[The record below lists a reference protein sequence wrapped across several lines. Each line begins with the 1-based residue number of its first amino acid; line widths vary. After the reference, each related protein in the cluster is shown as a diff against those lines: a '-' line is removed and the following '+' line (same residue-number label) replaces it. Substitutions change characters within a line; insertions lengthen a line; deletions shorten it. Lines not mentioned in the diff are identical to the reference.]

1 MSFLS
6 PLMLLGALGIAV
18 PVIIHLIG
26 RRQARVVRFA
36 AFDFLM
42 GKSRKTARRLELRD
56 LLLLLVRVAICLAIP
71 LALAKPFT
79 SCATRGP
86 HVARGPQAA
95 VIVIDDSFAAGLDAG
110 GTTLV
115 ETAKEQALRILG
127 QLGSEA
133 DVAVLRSAEDSPSPT
148 ELSRDHLRLGDTI
161 REIRP
166 SARPADTFTA
176 LRRAGQLL
184 SASSHERRTVYLI
197 SLLARSGFR
206 PGSNA
211 PWPADTGPTL
221 VVVDVTED
229 ATGGHGAGALANL
242 AVTDMSVERDA
253 ASGSRGVRVLAEL
266 ANFGPRPVVDH
277 DVRLRIEGR
286 EVARGQVTLRPGERQ
301 SKQFLATLPTGS
313 RFADVVVELAPDA
326 LPIDDHRHVRTEL
339 REEVRVLLVNGDP
352 HTVRYQDELFYIEA
366 ALRPGDRGDSGT
378 VLTTVTVDELAAVR
392 LADFDVAVLAN
403 VRAMNEERVAR
414 LAAWVQAGGG
424 LLVATGDNVNAD
436 AYNRTMQPLLPQT
449 LRSLLDVAYGG
460 VGAERAER
468 AVRLTKWEAEHPIF
482 AVFSKDAPGLREA
495 RFDKVLLLGP
505 TTRVDDRRVLAR
517 YTNGAAALVE
527 ARSGAGRLM
536 LFTSS
541 LDRDWNDLSIHPGYL
556 PLMQRTVRYLARKQD
571 QRSRATVLV
580 GHDVLVPVNAEDTR
594 IEIRSPDGTRTVLEG
609 ERVQERKY
617 VRFSGANVPGF
628 YRVLAAGQRGE
639 PRRRPE
645 SDFAVNI
652 APQGSDLTP
661 LAAADLP
668 ASGPG
673 TTPGNAGAHERRVEL
688 WHAIAAGLL
697 LLLLLESGLIL
708 LRS

>member
-6 PLMLLGALGIAV
+6 PLMLLGALGIAI
-18 PVIIHLIG
+18 PVVIHLIG

-79 SCATRGP
+79 SCATSGP

-110 GTTLV
+110 GTTLL
-115 ETAKEQALRILG
+115 ESAKEQALGILG
-127 QLGSEA
+127 QLGAEA
-133 DVAVLRSAEDSPSPT
+133 DVAVLRSAAGAPSPT

-184 SASSHERRTVYLI
+184 SASNHQRRTVYLI
-197 SLLARSGFR
+197 SLLAQSGFR
-206 PGSNA
+206 PGAGA

-221 VVVDVTED
+221 VVVDVLQEQD
-229 ATGGHGAGALANL
+229 ERDLANI
-242 AVTDMSVERDA
+242 AVTEMSVERDP

-266 ANFGPRPVVDH
+266 VNFGPRPVVDH
-277 DVRLRIEGR
+277 DVRLHIEGR

-326 LPIDDHRHVRTEL
+326 LPIDNARHVRTEL

-352 HTVRYQDELFYIEA
+352 HTMRHQDELFYIES

-378 VLTTVTVDELAAVR
+378 VLTTVTVDELAAIR

-424 LLVATGDNVNAD
+424 LLVAAGDNVNPD
-436 AYNRTMQPLLPQT
+436 AYDRTMQPLLPQT
-449 LRSLLDVAYGG
+449 LRSLLDATYGDR
-460 VGAERAER
+460 GAERAER

-495 RFDKVLLLGP
+495 HFDKILLLGP
-505 TTRVDDRRVLAR
+505 TTRVDQRKVLAR

-571 QRSRATVLV
+571 QRSRTTVLV

-594 IEIRSPDGTRTVLEG
+594 IEIHTPNGTRTVLEG
-609 ERVQERKY
+609 ERIQERKY
-617 VRFSGANVPGF
+617 VRFSGTGVPGF
-628 YRVLAAGQRGE
+628 YRVLATGERGE

-652 APQGSDLTP
+652 DPHGSDLTP
-661 LAAADLP
+661 MAAADLP

-673 TTPGNAGAHERRVEL
+673 TATDQASVHERRVEL

-697 LLLLLESGLIL
+697 LLLLLESSLML